1 MIRYD
6 ILVLATGSAAS
17 VPSYVTQEQMNTTK
31 GMFVYRS
38 IADLE
43 AIMKYAQ
50 QDGVDS
56 AEIIGGGVSLSVC

>member
-50 QDGVDS
+50 HDGVDS
-56 AEIIGGGVSLSVC
+56 AEIIGGGVSPSVC